1 MYTVHRSKHNP
12 LVQPSIERSWEAV
25 ASLNGCPIKIGKET
39 HLLYRAIGKPDL
51 IFSPN
56 VNTSIVAKAVAK
68 DGNHFENKTPFIVP
82 SEDFDKYGCEDPRVT
97 FFEGKYYIFYTA
109 ISLIPFRAGGI
120 KIACAVSD
128 DLETVT
134 EKHLVT
140 PFNAKAMTLFSER
153 VNGKVT
159 AMFTI
164 HTDEPPA
171 HIVIV
176 QADNISDFW
185 NPEFWNGWYKNYKE
199 NVLVLERKQHDHCEV
214 GSTPVLTKDGWLIIY
229 SHIQHYFDE
238 PKRLFGI
245 EAVLLSRDNPFH
257 IIGRTTGPIIVPET
271 SYEKFGMIN
280 NITFPSGAIL
290 HDNGKLDIYYGAAD
304 TVCARVSMSY
314 KDLIEAMKENGEK
327 LLVRHPNNPIL
338 LPVKDHHFEE
348 RAVFNPAS
356 IEIDGIIYILYRAM
370 SMDNTSTV
378 GLAIS
383 HDGITIAERKKEA
396 IYSPREDFEQK
407 KVLPSGNSGC
417 EDPRITRI
425 GETIY
430 MVYTAY
436 NGITPPAVAITNI
449 SVKDF
454 VSGDF
459 SKWAKPYLL
468 SPASI
473 DDKDACL
480 VEGKFPAGY
489 LVFHRIGNQIC
500 GDFLKSLKKDGQML
514 NRCIEILR
522 PRTGM
527 WDGLKVGIAGPPI
540 KLKVG
545 YLLLY
550 HGVSEGGI
558 YRVGAVLLNKDDP
571 THVISR
577 LAQPLFE
584 PQEKYEKEGQIANV
598 VFPCGAVVRGD
609 TIFIYYGGGDSVVG
623 VATCSLSKLL
633 AVLLPEEL
641 TIEPE

>member
-25 ASLNGCPIKIGKET
+25 AALNGCPIKVGKEI

-51 IFSPN
+51 IFSPG
-56 VNTSIVAKAVAK
+56 VDTSIVAKAVAT
-68 DGNHFENKTPFIVP
+68 DGNHFDTKKPFVTP

-109 ISLIPFRAGGI
+109 ISLIPFRAEGI
-120 KIACAVSD
+120 KIACVVSD
-128 DLETVT
+128 DLQNIK

-171 HIVIV
+171 HMVIV
-176 QADNISDFW
+176 QADEISDFW
-185 NPEFWNGWYKNYKE
+185 NPEFWNEWYKNYKE
-199 NVLVLERKQHDHCEV
+199 NILVLERGEHDHCEV

-238 PKRLFGI
+238 PRRLFGI
-245 EAVLLSRDNPFH
+245 EAVLLSKDNPFH

-271 SYEKFGMIN
+271 SYEKFGMVN

-290 HDNGKLDIYYGAAD
+290 HDNGRLDIYYGAAD
-304 TVCARVSMSY
+304 TVCARFSLSY
-314 KDLIEAMKENGEK
+314 KDLIEAMKENGNK
-327 LLVRHPNNPIL
+327 LVVRHPSNPIL
-338 LPVKDHHFEE
+338 IPIKENHFEE

-356 IEIDGIIYILYRAM
+356 IEIDGVIYIVYRAM
-370 SMDNTSTV
+370 SMDNTSTM

-383 HDGITIAERKKEA
+383 HDGVTISERKKEA
-396 IYSPREDFEQK
+396 IYFPREDFEQK

-436 NGITPPAVAITNI
+436 NGVNLPAVAITNI

-454 VSGDF
+454 VAGDF
-459 SKWAKPYLL
+459 SKWVKPRLL
-468 SPASI
+468 SPTSI

-500 GDFLKSLKKDGQML
+500 GDFLKSLKKDDQML

-540 KLKVG
+540 KLKEG

-558 YRVGAVLLNKDDP
+558 YRVGAALLDKDDP

-577 LAQPLFE
+577 LAQPLLE
-584 PQEKYEKEGQIANV
+584 PQEKYEKEGQISNV
-598 VFPCGAVVRGD
+598 VFPCGAVVRDD

-623 VATCSLSKLL
+623 LATCSLSKLL
-633 AVLLPEEL
+633 AVLLPKEL
-641 TIEPE
+641 TTEPE